1 MTPKQPP
8 VVATW
13 LQRHLGSSPNNDAV
27 LGDLAEEYSR
37 KGAMWYWR
45 QVLKAI
51 PVSAFR
57 EARGHKW
64 MAARAVVVGL
74 AVWTVF
80 VGFYLRPT
88 LNGGLAAS
96 SFGGTVI
103 DEYKIPTIASA
114 SYLLWAPVA
123 LSAVLSAVSFKPSNP
138 VVYLLWIQ
146 ILLPLTVWAICGWIV
161 ARVDIRL
168 DLRDGWHRPQKS
180 SGLKLSIHFHRDLV
194 IVFACSILLLHLL
207 LLGRYISLVG
217 PATDGFLGPL
227 AAYAAASVAAILLG
241 GSLRRQKGTAT

>member
-13 LQRHLGSSPNNDAV
+13 LLRHLGSSPNNDAV

-80 VGFYLRPT
+80 VGFYMRPT
-88 LNGGLAAS
+88 LNGRLTY
-96 SFGGTVI
+96 FGSTVI
-103 DEYKIPTIASA
+103 DEYKIPTIASP

-123 LSAVLSAVSFKPSNP
+123 LSAVVSFKPSNP
-138 VVYLLWIQ
+138 VVFRLWIQ

-161 ARVDIRL
+161 ARVDIRF

-217 PATDGFLGPL
+217 PAANGFLGPL

-241 GSLRRQKGTAT
+241 GSLHRQKGTAT

>member
-13 LQRHLGSSPNNDAV
+13 LLRHLGSSPNNDAV

-74 AVWTVF
+74 AVWIVF
-80 VGFYLRPT
+80 VGFYMRPT
-88 LNGGLAAS
+88 LNGRLAAS
-96 SFGGTVI
+96 SFGGTLI
-103 DEYKIPTIASA
+103 DEYKIPTIASP

-123 LSAVLSAVSFKPSNP
+123 LSAVVSFKPSNP
-138 VVYLLWIQ
+138 VVFRLWIQ

-161 ARVDIRL
+161 ARVDIRF

-217 PATDGFLGPL
+217 PAAEGFLGPL

-241 GSLRRQKGTAT
+241 GSLHRPKGTAT

>member
-13 LQRHLGSSPNNDAV
+13 LLRHLGSSPNNDAV

-80 VGFYLRPT
+80 VVFYLMRPT
-88 LNGGLAAS
+88 LNGGLS
-96 SFGGTVI
+96 YFGGTVI
-103 DEYKIPTIASA
+103 DESKIPTIASA

-123 LSAVLSAVSFKPSNP
+123 LSAVPFKPSNP
-138 VVYLLWIQ
+138 VVFLLWIQ

-161 ARVDIRL
+161 ARVDIRF

-217 PATDGFLGPL
+217 PAANGFLGPL

-241 GSLRRQKGTAT
+241 GSWHRQKGTAT

>member
-1 MTPKQPP
+1 MTPKQAP

-13 LQRHLGSSPNNDAV
+13 LLKHLGSSPNNDAV

-80 VGFYLRPT
+80 AFYLMRPT
-88 LNGGLAAS
+88 LNGGLPPS
-96 SFGGTVI
+96 YFGGTSI
-103 DEYKIPTIASA
+103 DEYKIPTIASP

-123 LSAVLSAVSFKPSNP
+123 LSGVFKPSNP
-138 VVYLLWIQ
+138 GVF
-146 ILLPLTVWAICGWIV
+146 LLPLTVWAICGWIV
-161 ARVDIRL
+161 ARVDIRF

-217 PATDGFLGPL
+217 PAADGFLGPL

-241 GSLRRQKGTAT
+241 GSLHRQKETAT

>member
-13 LQRHLGSSPNNDAV
+13 LLRHLGSSPNNDAV

-88 LNGGLAAS
+88 LNGGLAPS
-96 SFGGTVI
+96 YFGGTVI

-123 LSAVLSAVSFKPSNP
+123 LSAVFLKPRNP
-138 VVYLLWIQ
+138 VVFLLWIQ

-161 ARVDIRL
+161 ARVDIRF

-180 SGLKLSIHFHRDLV
+180 SGLELSIHFHRDLV

-217 PATDGFLGPL
+217 PAANGFLGPL

-241 GSLRRQKGTAT
+241 GSLHRQKGTAI